1 MQFHQLKRREF
12 ITLLGGAVTAW
23 PLATLAQQTAMR
35 VVGWLNAGSSEGYE
49 GSLVTVRRHLKEAG
63 FVEGQNLVIEPRWA
77 NNRYDRLPALAA
89 ELVQRR
95 CDVIIAATTPS
106 VRAVKAATT
115 TIPIVFA
122 MAGDPVKLGFVD
134 SLNRP
139 GGNITGVTLLVSE
152 LVPKRLEVL
161 QEMVP
166 LAAVIGFLANSNN
179 PNTPSDIKDVQA
191 SADLLRRK
199 LLVVRAG
206 TDDDIDTAFSAL
218 VQGGAGALFVASDP
232 FFNSRRDRLVALSAR
247 HAIPTIYSWRE
258 FPAAGGL
265 MSYGNS
271 IADSISYIAPYVARI
286 LQGGKV
292 SELPV
297 QQATKV
303 ELVVNL
309 KTAKALGLEVP
320 AALLARAD
328 EVIE

>member
-1 MQFHQLKRREF
+1 MTATMKRREF
-12 ITLLGGAVTAW
+12 ITLVSGAMAW
-23 PLATLAQQTAMR
+23 PLAARAQQQTATR

-49 GSLVTVRRHLKEAG
+49 DSLVRLRQHLKEAG

-89 ELVQRR
+89 ELVERR

-106 VRAVKAATT
+106 VRAAKAATT

-122 MAGDPVKLGFVD
+122 MAGDPVKLGFVG
-134 SLNRP
+134 SLSRP
-139 GGNITGVTLLVSE
+139 GGNITGITLLVSE

-161 QEMVP
+161 HEMVP
-166 LAAVIGFLANSNN
+166 SAAVIGLLANTNN
-179 PNTPSDIKDVQA
+179 PNTPSDIKDVHA
-191 SADLLRRK
+191 AADLLRQK
-199 LLVVRAG
+199 LLVVQAG
-206 TDDDIDTAFSAL
+206 TDDDFDAAFSAL
-218 VQGGAGALFVASDP
+218 VQGSASALFVASDP

-258 FPAAGGL
+258 FPTAGGL

-271 IADSISYIAPYVARI
+271 IADAFPQIAPYVARI
-286 LQGGKV
+286 LQGEKV

-303 ELVVNL
+303 ELVINL
-309 KTAKALGLEVP
+309 KTAKALGLSVP
-320 AALLARAD
+320 DSLLARAD

>member
-1 MQFHQLKRREF
+1 MKRRDF
-12 ITLLGGAVTAW
+12 ITLLGSAAAAW
-23 PLATLAQQTAMR
+23 PLAARAQQQTATR

-49 GSLVTVRRHLKEAG
+49 DSLVRVRQHLKEAG
-63 FVEGQNLVIEPRWA
+63 FVEGQNLVVEPRWA
-77 NNRYDRLPALAA
+77 NNRYERLPALAA
-89 ELVQRR
+89 ELVERR

-106 VRAVKAATT
+106 GRAAKAATT

-122 MAGDPVKLGFVD
+122 MAGDPVKLGFVG

-139 GGNITGVTLLVSE
+139 GGNITGITLLVSE

-161 QEMVP
+161 HEMVP
-166 LAAVIGFLANSNN
+166 SAAVIGFLANTNN

-191 SADLLRRK
+191 AADLLRQK
-199 LLVVRAG
+199 LLVVHAG
-206 TDDDIDTAFSAL
+206 TDDDFDAAFSAL
-218 VQGGAGALFVASDP
+218 VQGRTGALFVASDP

-258 FPAAGGL
+258 FPTAGGL

-271 IADSISYIAPYVARI
+271 IADAGPQIAFYVARI
-286 LQGGKV
+286 LQGEKV

-303 ELVVNL
+303 ELVINL
-309 KTAKALGLEVP
+309 KTARSLGLTVP
-320 AALLARAD
+320 SALLARAD

>member
-1 MQFHQLKRREF
+1 
-12 ITLLGGAVTAW
+12 
-23 PLATLAQQTAMR
+23 
-35 VVGWLNAGSSEGYE
+35 
-49 GSLVTVRRHLKEAG
+49 
-63 FVEGQNLVIEPRWA
+63 VEGQNLVIEPRWA

-89 ELVQRR
+89 ELVERR

-106 VRAVKAATT
+106 VRAAKAATA

-122 MAGDPVKLGFVD
+122 MAGDPVKLGFVA
-134 SLNRP
+134 SLSRP
-139 GGNITGVTLLVSE
+139 GGNITGLTLLVSE

-161 QEMVP
+161 REMVP
-166 LAAVIGFLANSNN
+166 SAAVIGFLANTNN

-191 SADLLRRK
+191 SADLLRQK
-199 LLVVRAG
+199 LLVVHAG
-206 TDDDIDTAFSAL
+206 TDDDFDTAFSAL
-218 VQGGAGALFVASDP
+218 VEGRAGALFVASDP
-232 FFNSRRDRLVALSAR
+232 FFNSRRDRLIALSAR

-271 IADSISYIAPYVARI
+271 IADALPQIAPYVARI
-286 LQGGKV
+286 LQGEKV

-303 ELVVNL
+303 ELVINL
-309 KTAKALGLEVP
+309 KTAKTLGLEIP
-320 AALLARAD
+320 PTLLARAD

>member
-1 MQFHQLKRREF
+1 MPEVRRREL
-12 ITLLGGAVTAW
+12 IALLGGAVAW
-23 PLATLAQQTAMR
+23 PLAAQAQSAVR

-49 GSLVTVRRHLKEAG
+49 LGGLRHHLKEAG

-77 NNRYDRLPALAA
+77 NNQYDRLPALAA

-95 CDVIIAATTPS
+95 CDVIVAATTPS
-106 VRAVKAATT
+106 VRAAKAATT

-122 MAGDPVKLGFVD
+122 MAGDPVKLGFVG

-139 GGNITGVTLLVSE
+139 GGNITGLTLLVSE

-161 QEMVP
+161 HEMVP
-166 LAAVIGFLANSNN
+166 SAATIGFLANTNN

-199 LLVVRAG
+199 LLVVHAG
-206 TDDDIDTAFSAL
+206 TDGDFDTAFSAL

-271 IADSISYIAPYVARI
+271 IAYAAPLMAHYVVRI
-286 LQGGKV
+286 LQGEKV

-303 ELVVNL
+303 ELVINL
-309 KTAKALGLEVP
+309 KAAKALGLTVP
-320 AALLARAD
+320 PTLLARAD

>member
-1 MQFHQLKRREF
+1 MMRRRSF
-12 ITLLGGAVTAW
+12 VTLLGCAAAAW
-23 PLATLAQQTAMR
+23 PVAARAQQTTMR

-49 GSLVTVRRHLKEAG
+49 DALVRLRRHLKEAG

-77 NNRYDRLPALAA
+77 NNQYDRLPALAA
-89 ELVQRR
+89 DLVQRG
-95 CDVIIAATTPS
+95 CDVIVAATTPS
-106 VRAVKAATT
+106 VRAAKAATT

-122 MAGDPVKLGFVD
+122 IAGDPVKLGFVG
-134 SLNRP
+134 SLRRP

-166 LAAVIGFLANSNN
+166 SAAVIGFLTNANN
-179 PNTPSDIKDVQA
+179 PNTPSDITDVRA

-199 LLVVRAG
+199 LLVVHAG
-206 TDDDIDTAFSAL
+206 TDDDFDTAFSAL
-218 VQGGAGALFVASDP
+218 LKGEAGALFVAS
-232 FFNSRRDRLVALSAR
+232 
-247 HAIPTIYSWRE
+247 E

-271 IADSISYIAPYVARI
+271 IAYAMPQMTHYVARI
-286 LQGGKV
+286 LKGEKPAD
-292 SELPV
+292 LPV

-303 ELVVNL
+303 ELVINL
-309 KTAKALGLEVP
+309 KTARALGLDVP
-320 AALLARAD
+320 ATLLARAD